1 MTRRTGTQLVL
12 VSIALV
18 AALVVPGEV
27 SAATRDVEIFDFF
40 YAPSEIT
47 VNPGDEVVWTNQ
59 GPSDHTVTDDD
70 HIRFDSGFIDRG
82 LKFRH
87 VFQTPGRFPYHC
99 DIHGLQGVIV
109 VAADGSTTTTSTSTS
124 TSTPTTSTTLP
135 PTNAVVAGAAF
146 LSTGTS
152 AGTGP
157 SGSRVSVFATS
168 AETGFSYRLVSGH
181 GTAQQPCSTDVVP
194 VNDTVRLAN
203 AQGLIA
209 QTAGTVNRQPG
220 VWQLCFLAPGQVVT
234 GAVTYTVAG

>member
-1 MTRRTGTQLVL
+1 MTKRTGTRLVL
-12 VSIALV
+12 VAIALV
-18 AALVVPGEV
+18 AALVVPGAV
-27 SAATRDVEIFDFF
+27 SAATRDVEIADFAF
-40 YAPSEIT
+40 TPFEIT

-59 GPSDHTVTDDD
+59 GPSQHTVTDDD
-70 HIRFDSGFIDRG
+70 HFRFNSGFIDRG

-109 VAADGSTTTTSTSTS
+109 VAADGSTTTTSTST
-124 TSTPTTSTTLP
+124 PTTSTTLP

-146 LSTGTS
+146 LSDGTS
-152 AGTGP
+152 ARTGP

-181 GTAQQPCSTDVVP
+181 GTPQQPCSTDVVP
-194 VNDTVRLAN
+194 VNDTERFAN
-203 AQGLIA
+203 AQGVIA
-209 QTAGTVNRQPG
+209 QTAGTLNRQPG

-234 GAVTYTVAG
+234 GAVTWTVTG